1 MAWYDYVGGAAQG
14 IGSVADAVTGRI
26 RQRRADKFEDAS
38 ENRLEAQQGFLQNQE
53 SRLAAGEDDRILDRR
68 RVDRDRYLSNLAYAE
83 GGPTGS
89 INLSRE
95 DAAQLKSLS
104 SGLEDW
110 NEGRLTPSLDD
121 PTQISYKFSPSELAT
136 RETGWQSQQLQA
148 RRKAF
153 DDTYYGWQAAGL
165 PMPTI
170 SDSDLFFREA
180 AGVGLTPEEALN
192 QLPEDLRNDVVEA
205 RALAEAAPET
215 QRAVM
220 KDKVSRAAELISLL
234 DLIGPQSENDEY
246 FEQATY
252 IRKQLEP
259 AMREL
264 YTTQDT
270 GPRWGDEGALT
281 PDIDSRSRFGS

>member
-1 MAWYDYVGGAAQG
+1 
-14 IGSVADAVTGRI
+14 
-26 RQRRADKFEDAS
+26 
-38 ENRLEAQQGFLQNQE
+38 
-53 SRLAAGEDDRILDRR
+53 
-68 RVDRDRYLSNLAYAE
+68 
-83 GGPTGS
+83 
-89 INLSRE
+89 
-95 DAAQLKSLS
+95 
-104 SGLEDW
+104 
-110 NEGRLTPSLDD
+110 
-121 PTQISYKFSPSELAT
+121 
-136 RETGWQSQQLQA
+136 
-148 RRKAF
+148 
-153 DDTYYGWQAAGL
+153 
-165 PMPTI
+165 MPTI

-246 FEQATY
+246 FEHATY
-252 IRKQLEP
+252 IRKQLET